1 MSADGVTTLA
11 DAGRRPMVVIRP
23 MLRGQRERACF
34 VPFAP
39 RIKGGPDGDTIL

>member
-1 MSADGVTTLA
+1 MVQTLRP
-11 DAGRRPMVVIRP
+11 DDRIPMVVIRP